1 MITHYQPVRL
11 SRTARGKCPVC
22 SKPVTRTKRFEQTA
36 SPFHPAVK
44 TLPEGATVL
53 DAARAVRL
61 SVASEA
67 EQWVPD
73 FRHAKCEAVDHD

>member
-1 MITHYQPVRL
+1 MITHYQPIRL
-11 SRTARGKCPVC
+11 SRTVRGKCPVC
-22 SKPVTRTKRFEQTA
+22 LRPVTRAKRFEQTA
-36 SPFHPAVK
+36 NPFHPAVK
-44 TLPEGATVL
+44 ALPEGATML

>member
-1 MITHYQPVRL
+1 M
-11 SRTARGKCPVC
+11 
-22 SKPVTRTKRFEQTA
+22 
-36 SPFHPAVK
+36 
-44 TLPEGATVL
+44 L